1 VPIDVFAAIP
11 DHELRALGRRRTFA
25 RDEVVFHRDDPGDS
39 LHRIDRGRFA
49 ARIVTPLG
57 EVATV
62 AVQGPGEVFG
72 LFAVLAPGHRRTAT
86 VVALEH
92 AETLSLAASDVHRLR
107 RAHPEI
113 TEAILELLTE
123 EVAETSERLVEAL
136 YTPASRRVTE
146 RLRALAELYADR
158 VEDGRVVIPLSQEH
172 LAGLA
177 GSTRETVNRVLK
189 SEQQRGRVDLGRNRI
204 TVDLD
209 ALRSSATRSGA

>member
-86 VVALEH
+86 VVALED

-113 TEAILELLTE
+113 TEAFVALLTE
-123 EVAETSERLVEAL
+123 EIAETSERLVEAL
-136 YTPASRRVTE
+136 YAPASRRVME

-158 VEDGRVVIPLSQEH
+158 AEGGKVVIPLSQEH

-204 TVDLD
+204 TVDLE
-209 ALRSSATRSGA
+209 ALRSARRP

>member
-1 VPIDVFAAIP
+1 MPIDVFAAIP

-62 AVQGPGEVFG
+62 AVQGRGEVFG
-72 LFAVLAPGHRRTAT
+72 LFAVLAPDHRRTAT
-86 VVALEH
+86 VVALE
-92 AETLSLAASDVHRLR
+92 ASETLSLAASDVHRLR

-113 TEAILELLTE
+113 TEAIVELLTE

-136 YTPASRRVTE
+136 YTPASRRVTQ
-146 RLRALAELYADR
+146 RLRALAELYADQA
-158 VEDGRVVIPLSQEH
+158 EGGKVVIPLSQEH

-189 SEQQRGRVDLGRNRI
+189 AEQQRGSVELGRNRI
-204 TVDLD
+204 TVDLE
-209 ALRSSATRSGA
+209 ALGGAGATRS